1 MADAAEVLCQ
11 HLQDNWSLSSPSKAD
26 IYWAKSKVEA
36 IDFTKMAKNYVV
48 ACYAPMTA
56 ANVRVLA
63 KGVLLAEQNVMVDIL
78 VKVSTSVSSAV
89 AVRENM
95 RGEVYRI
102 LKASTPSGF
111 GFADITRE
119 FNKNES
125 PDLVRLSLQVKMV
138 SLA

>member
-1 MADAAEVLCQ
+1 MTDAAAVLNQ
-11 HLQDNWSLSSPSKAD
+11 HLYDNWSLTSPAKDD

-36 IDFTKMAKNYVV
+36 VDFAKIKKNYVV

-78 VKVSTSVSSAV
+78 VKVVTSINDAIN
-89 AVRENM
+89 ARENM
-95 RGEVYRI
+95 RNEVYRI

-111 GFADITRE
+111 GYADVTRE
-119 FNKNES
+119 FNKVES
-125 PDLVRLSLQVKMV
+125 PDLTRLSLQVKMV
-138 SLA
+138 CLA